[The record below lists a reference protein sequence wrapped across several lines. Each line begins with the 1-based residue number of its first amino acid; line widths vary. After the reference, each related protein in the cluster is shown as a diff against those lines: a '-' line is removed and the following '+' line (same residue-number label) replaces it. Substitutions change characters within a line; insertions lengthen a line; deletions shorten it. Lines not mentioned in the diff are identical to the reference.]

1 MIFVSSLPAAMEKYS
16 MSKSWVARYARL
28 AAPLWAMVACGA
40 LASNASA
47 EDVIRFGAPL
57 PITGPL
63 APEAIKQQQGYNLW
77 AEEANKAG
85 GISVGGKK
93 YKVEI
98 VYADYQS
105 NTPRAVQA
113 TEQMITQD
121 NVNFMFGAFGSGAA
135 KAASTI
141 SEKYKVPTLAA
152 TASSAQVY
160 DQGYKYL
167 FGTFTPN
174 DTLTTPLT
182 QIIKAKVPEAKKV
195 AILARNDLFPLAIAQ
210 EMEKSAKANGFDL
223 VYFEKYAIG
232 TLDHSAALSQ
242 IKSLAPQWIFV
253 TGYINDLL
261 LVRKQMGDQEMKAP
275 VVTMIA
281 GPAYQEFIESG
292 GPTAENIT
300 SASWWHPAERYEG
313 KDIFGST
320 ENFVKLFRAKYKS
333 EPDYGQASAAL
344 CGALF
349 QMAIEKAG
357 SLDRN
362 KVRDELATLDVVTF
376 FGPVKF
382 GPNGQINSLDP
393 PVFQIQGAKPVV
405 LFPDAIKQGE
415 LKVGVN

>member
-1 MIFVSSLPAAMEKYS
+1 MIQP
-16 MSKSWVARYARL
+16 WVARSARFL
-28 AAPLWAMVACGA
+28 LPLWAVAVGWGA
-40 LASNASA
+40 QIPAASA

-57 PITGPL
+57 PITGAL
-63 APEAIKQQQGYNLW
+63 APEATKQQQGYDLW
-77 AEEANKAG
+77 AEQANKAG
-85 GISVGGKK
+85 GISVGAKK

-98 VYADYQS
+98 VYTDYQS

-121 NVNFMFGAFGSGAA
+121 NINFMFGPFGSGAA
-135 KAASTI
+135 KAASTV

-152 TASSAQVY
+152 TASSSQVY

-182 QIIKAKVPEAKKV
+182 QIIKAKLLDVKKV

-210 EMEKSAKANGFDL
+210 EMEKSAKANGMEV

-242 IKSLAPQWIFV
+242 IKSLAPQWIFI

-261 LVRKQMGDQEMKAP
+261 LVRKQMVDQQMKEA
-275 VVTMIA
+275 VMTMIA
-281 GPAYQEFIESG
+281 GPAYQDFIESAG
-292 GPTAENIT
+292 QSAENIT
-300 SASWWHPAERYEG
+300 SASWWHPAEQYDG

-320 ENFVKLFRAKYKS
+320 ANFVKLYKAKYNG

-357 SLDRN
+357 SLDRD
-362 KVRDELATLDVVTF
+362 KVRDELAKLDVVTF

-382 GPNGQINSLDP
+382 GANGQINSLDP

-405 LFPDAIKQGE
+405 LFPQAIKQGD
-415 LKVGVN
+415 LKVGVD

>member
-1 MIFVSSLPAAMEKYS
+1 MLYS
-16 MSKSWVARYARL
+16 KLARFSTIAG
-28 AAPLWAMVACGA
+28 AAMVAVVCWGA
-40 LASNASA
+40 SGSLAVAD
-47 EDVIRFGAPL
+47 DVVRFGAPL
-57 PITGPL
+57 PLTGPL
-63 APEAIKQQQGYNLW
+63 APEGIKQQQGYDLW
-77 AEEANKAG
+77 AEQANKAG

-105 NTPRAVQA
+105 NTPRAVQT

-121 NVNFMFGAFGSGAA
+121 NINFLFGAFGSGAA
-135 KAASTI
+135 KAASTV
-141 SEKYKVPTLAA
+141 SEKYKVPTIAA
-152 TASSAQVY
+152 AASSSQVY

-182 QIIKAKVPEAKKV
+182 QMIKSQAPDVKKV

-210 EMEKSAKANGFDL
+210 EMEKSAKANGFEV

-232 TLDHSAALSQ
+232 TLDHSATLSQ
-242 IKSLAPQWIFV
+242 MKSLAPQWIFV

-261 LVRKQMGDQEMKAP
+261 LVRKQMVDQQMKAP

-281 GPAYQEFIESG
+281 GPAYQDFIQSAG
-292 GPTAENIT
+292 QSAENIT
-300 SASWWHPAERYEG
+300 SASWWHPAEEYAG

-320 ENFVKLFRAKYKS
+320 SNFVKLFKDKYKS

-349 QMAIEKAG
+349 QIAIERAG
-357 SLDRN
+357 SLDRE
-362 KVRDELATLDVVTF
+362 KVRDELAKMDIVTF

-382 GPNGQINSLDP
+382 GPNGQINSLEP
-393 PVFQIQGAKPVV
+393 PVFQIQGAKPIV
-405 LFPDAIKQGE
+405 LFPQAIKQGE
-415 LKVGVN
+415 LKLGVN

>member
-1 MIFVSSLPAAMEKYS
+1 MVQSRFACFARVSIPLLLA
-16 MSKSWVARYARL
+16 VA
-28 AAPLWAMVACGA
+28 GGGIS
-40 LASNASA
+40 ASVASA
-47 EDVIRFGAPL
+47 DDVIRFGAPL

-63 APEAIKQQQGYNLW
+63 APEAVKQQQGYDLW
-77 AEEANKAG
+77 AEQANEAG
-85 GISVGGKK
+85 GITVGGKK

-105 NTPRAVQA
+105 NTPRAVQT

-121 NVNFMFGAFGSGAA
+121 NVNFLFGAFGSGAA

-141 SEKYKVPTLAA
+141 SEKYKVPTIAA
-152 TASSAQVY
+152 AASSSQVY

-174 DTLTTPLT
+174 DTLTKPLT
-182 QIIKAKVPEAKKV
+182 QLVKSRAPDVKKV

-210 EMEKSAKANGFDL
+210 EMEKSAKANGIEV

-242 IKSLAPQWIFV
+242 IKSLAPQWIFI

-261 LVRKQMGDQEMKAP
+261 LVRKQMVDQQMKEA
-275 VVTMIA
+275 VMTMIA
-281 GPAYQEFIESG
+281 GPAYQDFIESAG
-292 GPTAENIT
+292 ESAENIT
-300 SASWWHPAERYEG
+300 SASWWHPAEQYEG

-320 ENFVKLFRAKYKS
+320 ANFVKLYKAKYNS

-357 SLDRN
+357 SLDRD
-362 KVRDELATLDVVTF
+362 KVRDELAKLDVVTF

-382 GPNGQINSLDP
+382 GANGQINSLDP

-405 LFPDAIKQGE
+405 LFPQAIKQGD
-415 LKVGVN
+415 LKIGVD

>member
-1 MIFVSSLPAAMEKYS
+1 MI
-16 MSKSWVARYARL
+16 KSRVARYARISVSL
-28 AAPLWAMVACGA
+28 WVAAVGWGA
-40 LASNASA
+40 QISTASA

-77 AEEANKAG
+77 ADEANKDG

-113 TEQMITQD
+113 TEQMITQA
-121 NVNFMFGAFGSGAA
+121 NVNFMFSAFGSGAA
-135 KAASTI
+135 KAASTV

-152 TASSAQVY
+152 TASSSQVY

-182 QIIKAKVPEAKKV
+182 EIIKSKLPGVKKV

-210 EMEKSAKANGFDL
+210 EMEKSAKANGFE
-223 VYFEKYAIG
+223 VAYFEKYAIG

-253 TGYINDLL
+253 TGYTNDLL
-261 LVRKQMGDQEMKAP
+261 LVRKQMVDQQMKAD

-281 GPAYQEFIESG
+281 GPAYQEFIESAG
-292 GPTAENIT
+292 QSAENIT
-300 SASWWHPAERYEG
+300 SASWWHPAEQYEG

-320 ENFVKLFRAKYKS
+320 SSFVKLFKAKYNS

-357 SLDRN
+357 SLDRD
-362 KVRDELATLDVVTF
+362 KVRDELARLDVVTF

-382 GPNGQINSLDP
+382 GANGQINSLDP

-405 LFPDAIKQGE
+405 LFPQAIKQGD
-415 LKVGVN
+415 LKIGVN